1 MCLYASRLHGL
12 AENSIDLRAF
22 LNNIRLGV
30 RALSDLLL
38 SRGDYGGIIYSSL
51 NGSKTQMNISSM
63 C

>member
-38 SRGDYGGIIYSSL
+38 SRGDYARII
-51 NGSKTQMNISSM
+51 
-63 C
+63 